1 MLKFTLDFNLE
12 RGYNL
17 IVKSYAQ
24 YCPIAA
30 ALDVIG
36 ERWSLLI
43 IRELSVGSRR
53 FSDIRKALP
62 GLSPNLLVER
72 LKDLEASDVIS
83 RNQNELTS
91 SRCTYSLTEKG
102 SELLPMLQFLSN
114 WGEQFMPTDDAN
126 TQVSPVSAIRA
137 TLLNGINYKFLPPE
151 GIRISLIIDGMK
163 FKMYAR
169 GPVPIL
175 KSGLDP
181 KADVHLKISAQDLVK
196 WRQGRLL
203 IADALANGRIY
214 LKGTKVD
221 QFLMVFSFVH
231 PDFKP
236 ITPRPNPSSDR
247 TSKTVALKS

>member
-1 MLKFTLDFNLE
+1 M
-12 RGYNL
+12 
-17 IVKSYAQ
+17 KSYAQ

-43 IRELSVGSRR
+43 IRELSIGPRR

-72 LKDLEASDVIS
+72 LKDLESSEVITKY
-83 RNQNELTS
+83 QNELAS
-91 SRCTYSLTEKG
+91 SRCSYMLTDKG
-102 SELLPMLQFLSN
+102 GELLPLLQFLSN
-114 WGEQFMPTDDAN
+114 WGEQFLPKDDSN
-126 TQVSPVSAIRA
+126 TQVSPISAIRS
-137 TLLNGINYKFLPPE
+137 TLLNGINYKFLPSE
-151 GIRISLIIDGMK
+151 GIRISLLIDGMK
-163 FKMYAR
+163 FKMYVR

-196 WRQGRLL
+196 WRQGKLL
-203 IADALANGRIY
+203 IADALANGQIY

-231 PDFKP
+231 PDLKP
-236 ITPRPNPSSDR
+236 LTLNHKSITAEQFLRPDSI
-247 TSKTVALKS
+247 KA